1 MKSIS
6 RRLSLSCVFVFL
18 CLVTLSVQVFSQNL
32 DNVTISGKVVDSNNA
47 PIAGASVTATLI
59 TTGVERTVIA
69 DDEGR
74 YRIVELAPGTY
85 SLKTS
90 MQGFAAQEKTN

>member
-47 PIAGASVTATLI
+47 PIAGAVKPATSLP
-59 TTGVERTVIA
+59 VLKERI
-69 DDEGR
+69 DD
-74 YRIVELAPGTY
+74 T
-85 SLKTS
+85 LK
-90 MQGFAAQEKTN
+90 MLQ